1 MPSHDDAGVATV
13 SAAVLAADAALVPG
27 GRVGAPAPEARRAPR
42 RALRCATNIPGVD
55 TALHQA
61 AAVRT
66 TPLEAVLTLP
76 MRERFAALRALDV
89 IAIANHPR
97 LLMEVAGQLMAAR
110 SRARLVGIDILL
122 PKPSGVRGA
131 VRGLLSRLLLRRVDR
146 FYLFQRDVVQL
157 DRHYDIGA
165 RCEYVPF
172 KCNVWERASQ
182 GALLPRDQGYVLH
195 AGRTNRDLACFLAA
209 CWRTPV
215 PTVLL
220 LQKHEVMRTHG
231 TGRRLPDTPPWVRVV
246 EHDGARATFE
256 AYLAGARVVV
266 IAIRGDSITSTGC
279 STMLDALALRKCVI
293 ISDGPATRG
302 ILDTDC
308 AVIVPSGNAAAL
320 GEAIR
325 RCYRDAEG
333 RRHTAERAMA
343 RAVHFGGADRLHADL
358 ASRILGR
365 AGLPA
370 AAPLP
375 ALAASPAGDTSPP
388 LTRAVVALPAL
399 AWPPS
404 IGRGGASLP
413 DRRRGAA
420 IPHATGTRR
429 PTHRMLRRTGD
440 TVPAGTPTRTDSP

>member
-13 SAAVLAADAALVPG
+13 SAAGMAADAALVAG

-42 RALRCATNIPGVD
+42 RELRCATNIPGVD
-55 TALHQA
+55 TALHRT
-61 AAVRT
+61 AAVHT
-66 TPLEAVLTLP
+66 TPLEAILTLP
-76 MRERFAALRALDV
+76 MRERFDALRALDV
-89 IAIANHPR
+89 IAIASHPR

-131 VRGLLSRLLLRRVDR
+131 VRGLLSRLLLRRVER
-146 FYLFQRDVVQL
+146 FYFFQRDVVQL
-157 DRHYDIGA
+157 DRHYGIGA
-165 RCEYVPF
+165 RCEYVPVT
-172 KCNVWERASQ
+172 CNVWERASQ
-182 GALLPRDQGYVLH
+182 GAVLPRDQGYVLH
-195 AGRTNRDLACFLAA
+195 TGRTNRDLACFLAA

-220 LQKHEVMRTHG
+220 LQKHEARHPRG
-231 TGRRLPDTPPWVRVV
+231 TGRRLPDAPPWVRVV
-246 EHDGARATFE
+246 EHDGERDTVE

-266 IAIRGDSITSTGC
+266 IAIRGDSITATG
-279 STMLDALALRKCVI
+279 SRTLLDALALRKCVV

-302 ILDTDC
+302 IVGTDC

-320 GEAIR
+320 GEAIG

-333 RRHTAERAMA
+333 RHRVAERAMA

-358 ASRILGR
+358 ACRILGR

-370 AAPLP
+370 DAPLP
-375 ALAASPAGDTSPP
+375 APATSGAEDTPPP
-388 LTRAVVALPAL
+388 LARAMVALPAL

-404 IGRGGASLP
+404 IGRGGAMLP
-413 DRRRGAA
+413 DRRRAA
-420 IPHATGTRR
+420 ATPHATGTRR
-429 PTHRMLRRTGD
+429 PAHRMLRRKGD
-440 TVPAGTPTRTDSP
+440 AVPAGTPIRADSQ